1 MLRTNYIKKL
11 NNNMA
16 QKRSTHIPE
25 NSTPLQEKF
34 INYLM
39 NDGKK
44 NTARRIFKDALTI
57 IAKKDKF
64 PEKAFEK
71 AIENIKPNLEVR
83 AKRIGGAVYQIPVEV
98 KHERQI
104 ALAFRW
110 IIQASRGKKG
120 APMSKKL
127 AEELMAAANN
137 EGAAIKKREDTV
149 KMALANKAFAH
160 YAKY

>member
-1 MLRTNYIKKL
+1 
-11 NNNMA
+11 MA
-16 QKRSTHIPE
+16 QKKCNYVPD

-44 NTARRIFKDALTI
+44 NVARKIFKDTLSLI
-57 IAKKDKF
+57 SEKDKY
-64 PEKAFEK
+64 PDKVFEK
-71 AIENIKPNLEVR
+71 AITNIKPNLEVR

-98 KHERQI
+98 KPERQV

-110 IIQASRGKKG
+110 LIGASRAGKG

-127 AEELMAAANN
+127 ANELLAAANG
-137 EGAAIKKREDTV
+137 EGASIKKKEDTI
-149 KMALANKAFAH
+149 KMAIANKAFAH
-160 YAKY
+160 FARY